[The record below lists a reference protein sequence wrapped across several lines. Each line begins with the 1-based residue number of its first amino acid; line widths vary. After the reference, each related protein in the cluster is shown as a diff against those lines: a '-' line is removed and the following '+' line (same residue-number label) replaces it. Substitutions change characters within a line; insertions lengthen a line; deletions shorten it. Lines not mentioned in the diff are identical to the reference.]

1 MIEILKNWQMF
12 WGMYDVLKIK
22 CEIKGRLASG
32 RAYKKGIDT
41 NDKYW
46 NYELS

>member
-22 CEIKGRLASG
+22 YEIKGRLASG

-46 NYELS
+46 NYKLS